1 MNPVTARREDV
12 SEAPVLYMAIEIGE
26 RQWKLGF
33 SIGMGQRPR
42 IRVVASRDLERLSA
56 EIRAAKARFK
66 VSEDAP
72 VLSCYEAG
80 RDAFWPHRALTRM
93 SVRNIV
99 VDSSS
104 IEVNRRA
111 RRAKSDKLDV
121 VKLGEQLIRHC
132 RGEKRVWSVVRVPTP
147 AEEDR
152 RQMQRELMTTR
163 RDRARLVVR
172 IKSLMAAQGVKV
184 GPRAAVPEH
193 LPSLRMWNGEPLPER
208 LLERLGREV
217 AKVHVLDLQIHDLE
231 RQRKHWLKSASDPAV
246 DLVRRMLKIRGI
258 GPETAWLLAM
268 ELFSWR
274 KFNNGRELGAL
285 VGLCPTPHQSGTLRH
300 ELGITKAG
308 NRHLRALLV
317 EIAWGWIQHQPQ
329 SALARWYAQKY
340 ASAGQAQR
348 KKGIVAVARKLLIA
362 LWHYLEHDQPIEG
375 AVLKA

>member
-1 MNPVTARREDV
+1 MDPVTTRTEIPV
-12 SEAPVLYMAIEIGE
+12 APVLYMAIEIGD

-42 IRVVASRDLERLSA
+42 IRVVASRDLERLEA
-56 EIRAAKARFK
+56 EIRAGKARFK
-66 VSEDAP
+66 VAEDAP

-93 SVRNIV
+93 GVRNIV

-121 VKLGEQLIRHC
+121 VKLGEQLIRYHA
-132 RGEKRVWSVVRVPTP
+132 GEKRVWSVIRVPTP
-147 AEEDR
+147 AQEDR
-152 RQMQRELMTTR
+152 RQTQRELMTTR

-172 IKSLMAAQGVKV
+172 IKSLMSGQGVKV
-184 GPRAAVPEH
+184 GPRGAVPEH

-208 LLERLGREV
+208 LLERLEREV
-217 AKVHVLDLQIHDLE
+217 AKVRVLDLQIRDLE
-231 RQRKHWLKSASDPAV
+231 RLRKHWLKSASDPVV
-246 DLVRRMLKIRGI
+246 DLVRRMLKLRGI

-285 VGLCPTPHQSGTLRH
+285 VGLCPTPHQSGTIRH

-308 NRHLRALLV
+308 NRHVRALLV
-317 EIAWGWIQHQPQ
+317 EIAWGWIQFQPQ

-340 ASAGQAQR
+340 ASAGPVQR

-362 LWHYLEHDQPIEG
+362 LWHYVEHEQPIEG